1 MEDKN
6 GKWKGE
12 WSRESSQHCLVRK
25 LSETPISARYSAV
38 MLGYP
43 KVYSKFHLSSC
54 IDSNVRKCSYKASA
68 LWEYY
73 AFCSADVERRGS
85 DLLSPVFK

>member
-1 MEDKN
+1 MVWLSNYICFSCKERNKRKRGRKMEDKN

-68 LWEYY
+68 L
-73 AFCSADVERRGS
+73 
-85 DLLSPVFK
+85 